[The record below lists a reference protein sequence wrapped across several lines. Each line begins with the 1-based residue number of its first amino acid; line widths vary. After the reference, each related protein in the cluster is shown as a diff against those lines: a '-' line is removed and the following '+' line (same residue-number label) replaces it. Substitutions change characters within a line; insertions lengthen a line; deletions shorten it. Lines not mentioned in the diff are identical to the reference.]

1 MLAPHKNFLESY
13 GAGFV
18 ADSSGSFEF
27 IAVDKKDW
35 QKARELLFSAEAQ
48 FVQTNTGDVIC
59 YSLPTITLSRRNLL
73 TLLSKLEQPNSA
85 RTLIK
90 PGGTVVK
97 VETDEQHYKGREPGR
112 ANDESEAFVRDL
124 EAFLAV
130 RKQLKG

>member
-73 TLLSKLEQPNSA
+73 TLLSKLEQPNMPA
-85 RTLIK
+85 RSSSRVARSSRSRPTSSTTRAESLVGRTTSRKRSSVTWK
-90 PGGTVVK
+90 PSWPSVS
-97 VETDEQHYKGREPGR
+97 
-112 ANDESEAFVRDL
+112 N
-124 EAFLAV
+124 
-130 RKQLKG
+130 